1 MRRMRPVRGEPAA
14 VMSDQQARLSC
25 RKRRCRT
32 PRAVCRW
39 RFIGSSERTEPIAQ
53 IRAPVATATHSCA
66 LIAPADRRDGYCLI
80 VFFQQI
86 GLVIVNTV
94 QFSTHCDQI

>member
-1 MRRMRPVRGEPAA
+1 M
-14 VMSDQQARLSC
+14 VMSDQHARLSG
-25 RKRRCRT
+25 RKRGCR
-32 PRAVCRW
+32 PLERVCRW
-39 RFIGSSERTEPIAQ
+39 RFIGSSERTEPIAPDQ
-53 IRAPVATATHSCA
+53 SARCNGNSHRT

>member
-1 MRRMRPVRGEPAA
+1 MAETEGHQLFQKVLLECNAPPAGY
-14 VMSDQQARLSC
+14 S
-25 RKRRCRT
+25 
-32 PRAVCRW
+32 
-39 RFIGSSERTEPIAQ
+39 GRTEPIALDQ
-53 IRAPVATATHSCA
+53 SARRNDDSHRT
-66 LIAPADRRDGYCLI
+66 LIAPADPRDGHCLI